1 MVSFILI
8 AAFSFWFAEL
18 STVPQQIVIFFE
30 IKRIRPFDC
39 TKCLSFWVALFYG
52 LLYYEVHLVILYAGL
67 TSLFAIIFSRIYYK
81 LLS

>member
-18 STVPQQIVIFFE
+18 STIPQTLVIFFD
-30 IKRIRPFDC
+30 IKRLRPFDC
-39 TKCLSFWVALFYG
+39 TKCLSFWSAIGYG
-52 LLYYEVHLVILYAGL
+52 LVYYDVHLVILYAGL
-67 TSLFAIIFSRIYYK
+67 TSLAGIILSRIYYK

>member
-18 STVPQQIVIFFE
+18 STIPQTLVIFFD
-30 IKRIRPFDC
+30 IKRLRPFDC
-39 TKCLSFWVALFYG
+39 TKCLSFWSAIGYG
-52 LLYYEVHLVILYAGL
+52 LVYYEVHLVILYAGL
-67 TSLFAIIFSRIYYK
+67 TSLAGIILSRIYYK

>member
-18 STVPQQIVIFFE
+18 STIPQQIVIFFD
-30 IKRIRPFDC
+30 IKRLRPFDC
-39 TKCLSFWVALFYG
+39 TKCLSFWSAIGYG
-52 LLYYEVHLVILYAGL
+52 LVYYEVHLVILYAGL
-67 TSLFAIIFSRIYYK
+67 TSLIGIILSRIYYK

>member
-18 STVPQQIVIFFE
+18 STIPQTLVIFFD
-30 IKRIRPFDC
+30 IKRLRPFDC
-39 TKCLSFWVALFYG
+39 TKCLSFWSAIGYG

-67 TSLFAIIFSRIYYK
+67 TSLAGIILSRIYYK

>member
-18 STVPQQIVIFFE
+18 STIPQQIVIFFE
-30 IKRIRPFDC
+30 IKRLRPFDC
-39 TKCLSFWVALFYG
+39 TKCLSFWSAIGYG
-52 LLYYEVHLVILYAGL
+52 LVYYDVHLVILYAGL
-67 TSLFAIIFSRIYYK
+67 TSLAGIILSRIYYK

>member
-18 STVPQQIVIFFE
+18 STIPQQIVIFFD
-30 IKRIRPFDC
+30 IKRLRPFDC
-39 TKCLSFWVALFYG
+39 TKCLSFWSAIGYG
-52 LLYYEVHLVILYAGL
+52 LVYYEVHLVILYAGL
-67 TSLFAIIFSRIYYK
+67 TSLAGIILSRIYYK

>member
-18 STVPQQIVIFFE
+18 STIPQTLVIFFD
-30 IKRIRPFDC
+30 IKRLRPFDC
-39 TKCLSFWVALFYG
+39 TKCLSFWSAIGYG
-52 LLYYEVHLVILYAGL
+52 LVYYDVHLAILYAGL
-67 TSLFAIIFSRIYYK
+67 TSLTGIILSRIYYK

>member
-18 STVPQQIVIFFE
+18 STVPQHIVIFFD
-30 IKRIRPFDC
+30 IKRLRPFDC
-39 TKCLSFWVALFYG
+39 TKCLSFWSAIGYG
-52 LLYYEVHLVILYAGL
+52 LVYYEVHLVILYAGL
-67 TSLFAIIFSRIYYK
+67 TSLAGIILSRIYYK

>member
-18 STVPQQIVIFFE
+18 STIPQQIVIFFE
-30 IKRIRPFDC
+30 IKRLRPFDC
-39 TKCLSFWVALFYG
+39 TKCLSFWSAIGYG
-52 LLYYEVHLVILYAGL
+52 LVYYEVHLVILYAGL
-67 TSLFAIIFSRIYYK
+67 TSLAGIILSRIYYK

>member
-18 STVPQQIVIFFE
+18 STIPQQIVIFFE
-30 IKRIRPFDC
+30 IKRLRPFDC
-39 TKCLSFWVALFYG
+39 TKCLSFWSAIGYG
-52 LLYYEVHLVILYAGL
+52 LVYYEVHLVILYAGL
-67 TSLFAIIFSRIYYK
+67 TSLIGIILSRIYYK

>member
-30 IKRIRPFDC
+30 IKRLRPFDC
-39 TKCLSFWVALFYG
+39 TKCLSFWSAIGYG
-52 LLYYEVHLVILYAGL
+52 LVYYDVHLVILYAGL
-67 TSLFAIIFSRIYYK
+67 TSLAGIILSRIYYK

>member
-18 STVPQQIVIFFE
+18 STIPQTLVIFFE
-30 IKRIRPFDC
+30 IKRLRPFDC
-39 TKCLSFWVALFYG
+39 TKCLSFWSAIGYG
-52 LLYYEVHLVILYAGL
+52 LVYYEVHLVILYSGL
-67 TSLFAIIFSRIYYK
+67 TSLIGIILSRIYYK

>member
-18 STVPQQIVIFFE
+18 STIPQQIVIFFE
-30 IKRIRPFDC
+30 IKRLRPFDC
-39 TKCLSFWVALFYG
+39 TKCLSFWSAIGYG
-52 LLYYEVHLVILYAGL
+52 LVYYEVHLVILYAGL
-67 TSLFAIIFSRIYYK
+67 TSLTGIILSRIYYK

>member
-18 STVPQQIVIFFE
+18 STIPQQIVIFFD
-30 IKRIRPFDC
+30 IKRLRPFDC
-39 TKCLSFWVALFYG
+39 TKCLSFWSAIGYG
-52 LLYYEVHLVILYAGL
+52 LVYYEVHLVILYAGL
-67 TSLFAIIFSRIYYK
+67 TSLTGIILSRIYYK

>member
-30 IKRIRPFDC
+30 IKRLRPFDC
-39 TKCLSFWVALFYG
+39 TKCLSFWSAIGYG
-52 LLYYEVHLVILYAGL
+52 LVYYEVHLVILYAGL
-67 TSLFAIIFSRIYYK
+67 TSLAGIILSRIYYK

>member
-18 STVPQQIVIFFE
+18 STVPQTLVIFFD
-30 IKRIRPFDC
+30 IKRLRPFDC
-39 TKCLSFWVALFYG
+39 TKCLSFWSAIGYG
-52 LLYYEVHLVILYAGL
+52 LVYYEVHLVILYAGL
-67 TSLFAIIFSRIYYK
+67 TSLIGIILSRIYYK

>member
-30 IKRIRPFDC
+30 IKRLKPFDC
-39 TKCLSFWVALFYG
+39 TKCLSFWSAIGYG
-52 LLYYEVHLVILYAGL
+52 LVYYDVHLVILYAGL
-67 TSLFAIIFSRIYYK
+67 TSLAGIILSRIYYK

>member
-18 STVPQQIVIFFE
+18 STIPQQIVIFFE
-30 IKRIRPFDC
+30 IKRLRPFDC
-39 TKCLSFWVALFYG
+39 TKCLSFWSAIGYG

-67 TSLFAIIFSRIYYK
+67 TSLAGIILSRIYYK

>member
-30 IKRIRPFDC
+30 IKRLRPFDC
-39 TKCLSFWVALFYG
+39 TKCLSFWSAIGYG
-52 LLYYEVHLVILYAGL
+52 LVYYEVHLVILYAGL
-67 TSLFAIIFSRIYYK
+67 TSLTGIILSRIYYK